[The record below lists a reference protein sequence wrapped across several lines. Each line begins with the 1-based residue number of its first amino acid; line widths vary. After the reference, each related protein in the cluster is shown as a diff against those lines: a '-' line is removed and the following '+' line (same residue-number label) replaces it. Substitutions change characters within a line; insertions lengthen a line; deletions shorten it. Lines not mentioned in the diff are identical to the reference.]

1 METFEPIYPI
11 FGGAVATGASVAAGL
26 WFAERY
32 QTLGGAMQ
40 RMILAASAGFLL
52 SAVLIEIIPQVFAA
66 WDAVPEGGHTAMTLA
81 LAGYVAMVFLGR
93 AVASAGHAGHG
104 AAPGDSLALNGDRF
118 PAMLGAL
125 ALHAFFDGASIASGF
140 FLNKKLGWVLC
151 VALLLHKVPDGM
163 TVASVALASG
173 RSRRMARGLV
183 VLVGAGTLLGAVSAL
198 AVSPALPYVLPI
210 AAGATLHV
218 AASDLIPEVTHGEK
232 GMRTPVA
239 ILIGVLL
246 FCVTHVLVDMTL
258 GGESHA
264 H

>member
-26 WFAERY
+26 WLAQRY

-52 SAVLIEIIPQVFAA
+52 SAVLIEIIPHVFAA
-66 WDAVPEGGHTAMTLA
+66 WESVPEGGHKAMALA
-81 LAGYVAMVFLGR
+81 LVGYVAMVFFER
-93 AVASAGHAGHG
+93 AVASVGHVRHADPAK
-104 AAPGDSLALNGDRF
+104 AAVALPGERF

-125 ALHAFFDGASIASGF
+125 ALHGFFDGASIASGF
-140 FLNKKLGWVLC
+140 FLNQRLGWVLC

-163 TVASVALASG
+163 TVASLALASG
-173 RSRRMARGLV
+173 KSQREARAMV

-198 AVSPALPYVLPI
+198 AAIPALPYVLPI